1 MTLTLPAMSRRPT
14 TARLISTSARVY
26 PPYLLQLHTASRK
39 TGRTLKW
46 LPPLAAAAV
55 TAGYAATTA
64 YRSLSDEAQHHH
76 HQQQQHHHHMD
87 ASLHEAEALADAYG
101 DRGSLEELER
111 AISLYEAQRGRR

>member
-1 MTLTLPAMSRRPT
+1 MTLTPPSMSRRPAT
-14 TARLISTSARVY
+14 RLISTSARVY

-55 TAGYAATTA
+55 TAGYAATAA
-64 YRSLSDEAQHHH
+64 YQNLSDATAEHNDAQH
-76 HQQQQHHHHMD
+76 QHHRHMD
-87 ASLHEAEALADAYG
+87 GRHQEAEALADAYG